1 MNDPTVMHL
10 DFGAAKPA
18 RRPNETR
25 YTLTDLSEDE
35 IQDLAA
41 GVVPRVV
48 KAMAAGCL
56 AMIDGAADWESRA
69 MCHWLV
75 RWRHQRQRRA
85 DTHQAMG
92 ELLRRAQLLCI
103 FDQDRDVLQ
112 FMEDGLR
119 EHREK
124 SPRHFWHCACSVED
138 V

>member
-56 AMIDGAADWESRA
+56 AMIDEDERKAARPEPRK
-69 MCHWLV
+69 
-75 RWRHQRQRRA
+75 RRSA
-85 DTHQAMG
+85 
-92 ELLRRAQLLCI
+92 
-103 FDQDRDVLQ
+103 
-112 FMEDGLR
+112 
-119 EHREK
+119 
-124 SPRHFWHCACSVED
+124 
-138 V
+138 